1 MLVGARAVVLRCA
14 AVRWDRPPLTLTLSP
29 SGERGPFYPVRAWL
43 GPLLMALSDGFEAR
57 LGLLLMA
64 LSDGFE
70 GRLRLL
76 LMALNDGFEARLRL
90 LLPAISDGC
99 EARLRHGSGAAVLV
113 ALKHGLRL
121 VAVGYWLIV
130 TLPLVV

>member
-43 GPLLMALSDGFEAR
+43 GPLLMALSDGFEGR
-57 LGLLLMA
+57 LRLLLTA

-70 GRLRLL
+70 V
-76 LMALNDGFEARLRL
+76 RLRL
-90 LLPAISDGC
+90 LLPALSDGC

>member
-57 LGLLLMA
+57 LGLLLPA
-64 LSDGFE
+64 L
-70 GRLRLL
+70 
-76 LMALNDGFEARLRL
+76 
-90 LLPAISDGC
+90 SDGC